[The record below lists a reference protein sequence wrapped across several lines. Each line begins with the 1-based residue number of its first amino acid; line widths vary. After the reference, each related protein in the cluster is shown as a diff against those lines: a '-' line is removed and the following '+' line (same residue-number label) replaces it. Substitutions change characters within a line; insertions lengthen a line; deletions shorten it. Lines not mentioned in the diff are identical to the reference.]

1 MRRSRIGFGGAVIA
15 LVVGAVAL
23 ASCDTDDGR
32 EMRPPTSY
40 QEFVLQGTA
49 PSTAPTTVPIV
60 PEITVA
66 PPTQATAL
74 AVVGSQSAASPDS
87 SSAPT
92 LPGAPTSI
100 AAPGST
106 TTTAATPE
114 LADLAA
120 SGVVFAAPF
129 ASGTELNRA
138 YTCDGAGLNPQLT
151 WTAPPVDA
159 VELAVA
165 VTDPD
170 ATQTDGGPFVH
181 YLVVGLPA
189 SSGTVGGNNPSQ
201 LGHEATNSAG
211 TVGWTPP
218 CPPAGERH
226 TYEFTLY
233 ALDQQTELPTD
244 APPSEQLDAIRAAAL
259 GASTVTATYE
269 RASATASS

>member
-1 MRRSRIGFGGAVIA
+1 MIA

-40 QEFVLQGTA
+40 QEFVLQNTA

-60 PEITVA
+60 PEITV
-66 PPTQATAL
+66 PPPAQATAL
-74 AVVGSQSAASPDS
+74 AVLGSPSGGSTDAAGES
-87 SSAPT
+87 T
-92 LPGAPTSI
+92 LPGAPTSS
-100 AAPGST
+100 AAPGT
-106 TTTAATPE
+106 TAAATPE

-138 YTCDGAGLNPQLT
+138 YTCDGAGLDPQLT

-165 VTDPD
+165 VVDLD

-244 APPSEQLDAIRAAAL
+244 APPSEQLDAIRAAAI

>member
-1 MRRSRIGFGGAVIA
+1 MIA

-74 AVVGSQSAASPDS
+74 AVVGSQSAESPDS
-87 SSAPT
+87 GSGPT

-106 TTTAATPE
+106 TTTTAAATPE
-114 LADLAA
+114 PADLAA

-226 TYEFTLY
+226 TYDFTLY

-244 APPSEQLDAIRAAAL
+244 APPSEQLDAIRAASI